1 MNIVSSLASVFG
13 FNPDVFRPVFVD
25 VSAGNPVKHSRISG
39 VAKAKRL
46 ARKRRN
52 MKKRGQ

>member
-1 MNIVSSLASVFG
+1 MNIVSSIASAFG

-25 VSAGNPVKHSRISG
+25 VSAGNPVNHSHISG

-52 MKKRGQ
+52 LRKRG